1 MKICMLTWEFPPRI
15 VGGIARHCF
24 GLGKALVAE
33 GYDVHVVTLDFPG
46 APMYEEIEGLKV
58 HRVKIELG
66 HPHFITWTFL
76 LNHFLEKKVAML
88 NSDVHFDIIHI
99 HDWLTGTAGI
109 NSKYYLNKPL
119 VSTVHST
126 EIGRTQGLHSPDSY
140 LIDSLEWWIIYEAKK
155 VIICSNSM
163 KTKLEGHFHV
173 PPEKNL
179 VIPNAI
185 DISKYKRTINR
196 NAVKKRYNLHSDDKL
211 VLYIGRLVP
220 QKGVEYLIQ
229 ATPQLL
235 QNNNNLHI
243 FIIGDGWS
251 RTSLETLA
259 NSTVHG
265 NKIRFLGFIPDSEV
279 VNLFLVA
286 DVLVIPS
293 IYEPF
298 GIVALEG
305 MAAGVPVV
313 AANVGGLAEIID
325 HDQTGVLVY
334 VENPDS
340 IAWGVNKVISNP
352 EYSRRLIQNAKKKVQ
367 KEYSWSAVAKKTIKI
382 YKEIYEG

>member
-1 MKICMLTWEFPPRI
+1 
-15 VGGIARHCF
+15 
-24 GLGKALVAE
+24 
-33 GYDVHVVTLDFPG
+33 
-46 APMYEEIEGLKV
+46 
-58 HRVKIELG
+58 
-66 HPHFITWTFL
+66 
-76 LNHFLEKKVAML
+76 
-88 NSDVHFDIIHI
+88 
-99 HDWLTGTAGI
+99 
-109 NSKYYLNKPL
+109 
-119 VSTVHST
+119 
-126 EIGRTQGLHSPDSY
+126 
-140 LIDSLEWWIIYEAKK
+140 
-155 VIICSNSM
+155 M
-163 KTKLEGHFHV
+163 KTKLEDHFHV